1 MKQKILYTCEICH
14 TDYKDKLAA
23 ERCEK
28 HHKQKLKIIDRRDVS
43 LSLDESGLPVN
54 ITIQTG
60 DGVTAIYSRYGK

>member
-28 HHKQKLKIIDRRDVS
+28 HHKQKLKIIDRRDVP
-43 LSLDESGLPVN
+43 LSQDKRGFPVT
-54 ITIQTG
+54 ITIQTA
-60 DGVTAIYSRYGK
+60 DGETAIYSR